1 MADLHDN
8 SGPHRDPITGQELAP
23 AIDAAT
29 VVIFRDTPPG
39 QPPELLMVER
49 SAKMAFAA
57 GAAVFPG
64 GRIDPEDFTYAR
76 VLGHHDDG
84 GEGAARIAAIRETIE
99 ETGLAIG
106 FTERLEEKA
115 LADARADLHAGK
127 SLQSICTANGW
138 QLDLEMMV
146 PFARWRPSFAEAR
159 IFDTRFY
166 LANAG
171 AGRDR
176 VLVDETE
183 NRHLFW
189 ASAAEVLHRADT
201 GALKIIFPTR
211 RNLERLAQFA
221 SHDAAVNHAGT
232 IPVRTIT
239 PYIEE
244 RDGVPHLCV
253 PDGLGYPVTSEP
265 ITRAQRG

>member
-1 MADLHDN
+1 MTDSHDN
-8 SGPHRDPITGQELAP
+8 SRQHRDPITEQKLAP

-29 VVIFRDTPPG
+29 VVIFRDTPLG

-64 GRIDPEDFTYAR
+64 GRIDPEDFTYAGK
-76 VLGHHDDG
+76 LGYRDDG
-84 GEGAARIAAIRETIE
+84 GEGASRIAAIRETIE

-106 FTERLEEKA
+106 FIETPEEKA
-115 LADARADLHAGK
+115 LADARAQLHAGK

-138 QLDLEMMV
+138 HLDLEMMV

-189 ASAAEVLHRADT
+189 ASASDVLHRADT

-211 RNLERLAQFA
+211 RNLERLAQFT
-221 SHDAAVNHAGT
+221 SHDEAVSHACT

-244 RDGVPHLCV
+244 RGGTAHLCI
-253 PDGLGYPVTSEP
+253 PGGFGYPVTSEAL
-265 ITRAQRG
+265 RNAKRG